1 MRIQSSPI
9 PIKERHSILFIERGK
24 LDVKDGAFV
33 LIDKNKTRLLIP
45 VGNVTCLM
53 LEPGI
58 RISHAAVGL
67 AAEVGCL
74 LIWVGEAGVRL
85 YSAGQPGGARSG
97 KLLHQ
102 ARLALDPSLKL
113 QVVRKMYKFRFG
125 CESPARRS
133 LEQLRGIEGN
143 RVKQLYKIFA
153 RENRVPWKGRIY
165 DPKNWEAGDY
175 ANRAISVATH
185 CLYGLCEAAILAAG
199 YAPAI
204 GFIHVGKARSFVYDI
219 ADLFKFDL
227 IIPLAF
233 KIAAKRPKNLSKEVR
248 IACREA
254 FRQYKFLKKI
264 IPAIEEVLNLEEVE
278 PIKEKAVVEVA
289 IYDEE
294 GIGDVGHRN

>member
-1 MRIQSSPI
+1 MRIKSSPI
-9 PIKERHSILFIERGK
+9 PIKERHSILFIERGC

-33 LIDKNKTRLLIP
+33 LIDKNETRLFIP

-74 LIWVGEAGVRL
+74 LVWVGEAGVRL
-85 YSAGQPGGARSG
+85 YSVGQPGGARSK

-102 ARLALDPSLKL
+102 AKLALDSSLKL
-113 QVVRKMYKFRFG
+113 QVARKMYEFRFN
-125 CESPARRS
+125 CEIPSRRS
-133 LEQLRGIEGN
+133 VEQLRGIEGGKV
-143 RVKQLYKIFA
+143 RQMYKALA
-153 RENRVPWKGRIY
+153 RKYKVPWKGRKY
-165 DPKNWEAGDY
+165 NPQDWEDGDY
-175 ANRAISVATH
+175 VNRAISVANH

-204 GFIHVGKARSFVYDI
+204 GFIHGGKSRSFVYDI

-227 IIPLAF
+227 VVPLAF

-248 IACREA
+248 SACRDA
-254 FRQYKFLKKI
+254 FREYKFLKKI
-264 IPAIEEVLNLEEVE
+264 IPAIEKILNLEDVE
-278 PIKEKAVVEVA
+278 SIKEKVVVEVA